1 MNDYATIPAEGTV
14 NTMLTDEEMQAF
26 YYADQDADT
35 TLQNI
40 ENRINE
46 MDMAETEDLIVS
58 ILDKELK
65 ALVWFGVLLGFLL
78 GFVTNII

>member
-1 MNDYATIPAEGTV
+1 MP
-14 NTMLTDEEMQAF
+14 DEELFAQLKTIALKA
-26 YYADQDADT
+26 YDT
-35 TLQNI
+35 LVRNSLPKMLDTLNIQQII